1 MNFFWHLVT
10 SLCWWQKTGTLLLC
24 SMCEWRCNAL
34 VKDASTYQPDTL
46 DLNKDVEAAN
56 YWFPCF
62 HDMIEK
68 FARQAAKS
76 QRDKDETADER
87 AENFKKTYIKKLE
100 EYRSATKENANN
112 NRVLGIRELL
122 ELNDKHLRLYGF
134 EDPWL
139 EQKKSENE
147 IALPLFAERIK
158 EIDEIMD
165 ETERWIELVR
175 GVLAGNMFDWGAQ
188 AVTNIIQKDKTFGL
202 HAALER
208 IQKRPWLM
216 DDLDKWLERLRGNKH
231 KCAAIFVDNS
241 GVDVILGILPFARE
255 LLKRGTKVILCAN
268 TDPSLNDVTSS
279 ELNTILDSCNCQC
292 PLIKQARSNGQLVV
306 YGNGQHGPCL
316 DMRTLPQDLCEAL
329 QQNETDLLV
338 IEGMGRA
345 LHTNLYAHFN
355 CETLKLAVVKNK
367 WLAQRLGGDTFS
379 VICKYEP
386 LS

>member
-1 MNFFWHLVT
+1 M
-10 SLCWWQKTGTLLLC
+10 G
-24 SMCEWRCNAL
+24 EWRCNAFL
-34 VKDASTYQPDTL
+34 KDTSTYQPDTL
-46 DLNKDVEAAN
+46 DLNKDEEAAE

-68 FARQAAKS
+68 FARQAAQS
-76 QRDKDETADER
+76 QREKDATATAR
-87 AENFKKTYIKKLE
+87 AVQFKQTYINKLE
-100 EYRSATKENANN
+100 EYRSKTKENAAN

-122 ELNDKHLRLYGF
+122 ELNDKQLRLYGF
-134 EDPWL
+134 DDPWL

-147 IALPLFAERIK
+147 VALPLFADRIK
-158 EIDEIMD
+158 EIDAIED
-165 ETERWIELVR
+165 FTQKWTELVR

-202 HAALER
+202 SAALER

-216 DDLDKWLERLRGNKH
+216 DDLDKWLERLNAKNNHR
-231 KCAAIFVDNS
+231 CAAIFVDNS

-255 LLKRGTKVILCAN
+255 LLKRGTKVMLCAN
-268 TDPSLNDVTSS
+268 TEPSLNDVTSS
-279 ELNTILDSCNCQC
+279 ELNTILDSCKCQC
-292 PLIKQARSNGQLVV
+292 DIIKEARSNGKLIV
-306 YGNGQHGPCL
+306 YGNGQRGPCL
-316 DMRTLPQDLCEAL
+316 DMRTLPQGLCEAL
-329 QQNETDLLV
+329 KQNETDLLV

-345 LHTNLYAHFN
+345 LHTNLNARFD

-367 WLAQRLGGDTFS
+367 WLAQRLGGDTFA